1 MSDTK
6 QRNTGPANRFVYAGL
21 TALCLVCFAP
31 VVTFDFFV
39 MDDPVYIMNNPVVR
53 QGLTLRGMWIILKDP
68 FSVQLWMPLSL
79 YSHMLDVELFGM
91 NPGPHHAVNLL
102 LHTINTLLLFAALRR
117 LTGERVP
124 SAMAAALFAVHPLH
138 VEPVVWISSRKD
150 LLSCLFFF
158 MAMLQY
164 AWYVK
169 KPSRLQLG
177 GIALTFLL
185 GVSSKS
191 MALTLP
197 FVLLLLDYWP
207 LRRGPDPFTDV
218 PSKWRPWLALSREK
232 SALFLVSLCTM
243 FMSWYASRGS
253 DVGSPGA
260 RYGLAERLKS
270 VLAGYATYIAQSIWP
285 RGMIPYYFHDP
296 GGTPVWL
303 AVLSGTGLLAVSIV
317 VLVQRKSLPYLLV
330 GWLWYGITLG
340 PVSGILAIGSHSRAD
355 RYMYLPLVGLCI
367 MVSWSLHAAAR
378 AHPRRRT
385 PIAAC
390 AIAALTAFCAATIV
404 QVQRWRDSESMLR
417 YALAIEPNNPKL
429 RETLGAI
436 HLERGQV
443 DAAIAEFAR
452 AVEVVPDSPG
462 LVLRLAD
469 ALMAAGRFPE
479 AERTLQHLLA
489 LKPDSPVANVRMAR
503 NEAAL
508 GKRAE
513 ARERLRKVLSADP
526 ANAEAR
532 ALLNQISE

>member
-1 MSDTK
+1 MKPRQLQFSD
-6 QRNTGPANRFVYAGL
+6 RLVYAGL
-21 TALCLVCFAP
+21 TALCLIGFAP
-31 VVTFDFFV
+31 AVSFDFFV
-39 MDDPVYIMNNPVVR
+39 MDDPVYITNNPVVQ

-68 FSVQLWMPLSL
+68 FSVQLWMPVSL

-91 NPGPHHAVNLL
+91 NPGPHHAVNVL
-102 LHTINTLLLFAALRR
+102 LHTINTLLLFATLGR

-158 MAMLQY
+158 VAMLQY
-164 AWYVK
+164 ARYVK

-197 FVLLLLDYWP
+197 FVFLLLDYWP
-207 LRRGPDPFTDV
+207 LRRGPDPLTDISSIRQAW
-218 PSKWRPWLALSREK
+218 PALCREK
-232 SALFLVSLCTM
+232 SALFLISICTM

-296 GGTPVWL
+296 AGTPLWL
-303 AVLSGTGLLAVSIV
+303 AVVSGVGLLAISIF
-317 VLVQRKSLPYLLV
+317 VLVRRKSSPYLLV

-355 RYMYLPLVGLCI
+355 RYMYLPLVGLFI
-367 MVSWSLHAAAR
+367 MASWSLHAAAG
-378 AHPRRRT
+378 AQPRRRKL
-385 PIAAC
+385 IAAC
-390 AIAALTAFCAATIV
+390 AIAAVAAFCAVTIV

-436 HLERGQV
+436 HLERGEV
-443 DAAIAEFAR
+443 DKAIAEFAK
-452 AVEVVPDSPG
+452 AVEAVPDSPG
-462 LVLRLAD
+462 IVLRLAD
-469 ALMAAGRFPE
+469 ALMAAGRFQE

-489 LKPDSPVANVRMAR
+489 LKPDSPVANLRMAR

-513 ARERLRKVLSADP
+513 ARERLRRVLSVDP
-526 ANAEAR
+526 ANVEAR
-532 ALLNQISE
+532 TLLNQIPE